1 MGQRAENI
9 VTTCRS
15 EDLSMPPVQ
24 LRTVL
29 RLLQDA
35 MLHSSRLRVAVTPPS
50 DQLALLADQLDSLAG
65 EVRGL
70 IAARA

>member
-15 EDLSMPPVQ
+15 DDRPMPTVL
-24 LRTVL
+24 LRAVL

-35 MLHSSRLRVAVTPPS
+35 MLHGSRLRVAIAPPP
-50 DQLALLADQLDSLAG
+50 DQLALLADRLESLAG
-65 EVRGL
+65 EMRGL
-70 IAARA
+70 IAGGR